1 MTPDLRFTHIDLT
14 GMNVHPMVDAPTVET
29 EADVTRLFMGSDL
42 PMAVAGMRHSQGG
55 HTALAGGRM
64 LVTETYNG
72 VRPPVGSSSDNP
84 PDHAVVDAGATWS
97 EIHRRVCNFRRSTR
111 VQQSSAHFSVGGSLS
126 VNCHGREVRW
136 GPVSDTVEEITVLTG
151 TGEILQASAA
161 ENTALFRAVLGGYG
175 ACGMILSARLSLAP
189 NRMLYR
195 NWDQLSVRDYEPV
208 IQRYASL
215 PKATHPFHPTPDA
228 LHLHHAWVNVS
239 EHGYMDQVISYTAK
253 EEQVIT
259 SGNHEGHTAWAYRLK
274 AEGWGTSE
282 LLRAGWA
289 VSRLEPGFR
298 TEVWKRLTSRVN
310 NPSGM
315 EEMRINLLREDVL
328 FTSSR
333 GDTEGVDLLQEYF
346 VPLDKLTA
354 FLNDLKAIFPFDN
367 TSTDVALL
375 SSTIRLVKAEW
386 VNPAPLL
393 SYCRGKAMAGVA
405 IDAHVKRDAHG
416 APTAKAADRFR
427 QAIDAALNRGGTY
440 YLPYHRFATPDQFK
454 AGYPHCKDWLDVVK
468 RYNPDRRFS
477 NEFLRSLGV

>member
-1 MTPDLRFTHIDLT
+1 MFKHVDLT
-14 GMNVHPMVDAPTVET
+14 GMNVHPMVDAPAVEA
-29 EADVTRLFMGSDL
+29 EADVNRLFSGSRL

-55 HTALAGGRM
+55 HTALSGGRM
-64 LVTETYNG
+64 LVTETFNG
-72 VRPPVGSSSDNP
+72 VRLPLGSSESSP

-97 EIHRRVCNFRRSTR
+97 EIHRRVCNFRRTTR

-136 GPVSDTVEEITVLTG
+136 GPVSDTVEEIAVMTG
-151 TGEILQASAA
+151 KGQILRASAG
-161 ENTALFRAVLGGYG
+161 ENTDLFRAVLGGYG
-175 ACGMILSARLSLAP
+175 ACGMILSARLTLAP

-195 NWDQLSVRDYEPV
+195 NWDKLSVRDYERV
-208 IQRYASL
+208 IQRFASL
-215 PKATHPFHPTPDA
+215 PKVTHPFHPTPDA

-239 EHGYMDQVISYTAK
+239 ENGYMDQVISYTAK
-253 EEQVIT
+253 EEKHIT
-259 SGNHEGHTAWAYRLK
+259 DGNREGHTAWAYRLK

-289 VSRLEPGFR
+289 VSRKEPGFR
-298 TEVWKRLTSRVN
+298 TEVWKRLTSRVR

-315 EEMRINLLREDVL
+315 EDMRINLLREDVL

-346 VPLDKLTA
+346 VPVDQLTN
-354 FLNDLKAIFPFDN
+354 FLKDLKEIFPFDN
-367 TSTDVALL
+367 TSTDIALL

-405 IDAHVKRDAHG
+405 IDAQVKRGFDG
-416 APTAKAADRFR
+416 SPTLTAANRFR
-427 QAIDAALNRGGTY
+427 RAIDAALSRGGTY
-440 YLPYHRFATPDQFK
+440 YLPYHRFATLDQFE
-454 AGYPHCKDWLDVVK
+454 AGYPQWQDWLGVVNQ
-468 RYNPDRRFS
+468 YNPDRRFS